1 VRHEKNHLQ
10 TFADVVD
17 LSSVNPGE
25 RVNRTRREIEQ
36 KATVIYQ
43 GSFTAQAKLDGT
55 DYIIVGQPD
64 FLIWQGQG
72 YVIRDS
78 KISRRI
84 TKKDHPEILH
94 QLNLY
99 GWLYEKTVGCAPVRL
114 EVHNGMGD
122 LVAVEYDGAASA
134 LGVLNEIVRYRNVAE
149 HFYSPVGWSKCTG
162 CAYHPLCWPEAE
174 RRGDVAIIPEVD
186 QGLARTLTD
195 SGVGTIK
202 ELLAKYDA
210 DSLAGVE
217 RPYGKR
223 RQKVGKKAER
233 ILLNARAIHSSEEM
247 ILERPQIPEH
257 DNYVMFDL
265 EGIPP
270 YLDELDKIYLWGTQ
284 VFGRDPGEFH
294 GAFAGFGADG
304 DRDGWNRFLDRS
316 QTIFEKYGD
325 IPFVHWHVYEKTNVR
340 KYIERYGDSD
350 GVAERVL
357 NNLLDLHSVTTQSL
371 VLPLPS
377 YSLKAVE
384 KYVGFKR
391 QLEEGRGDWAIA
403 KFIEAT
409 EAEDPELR
417 ERIVNDL
424 LEYNR
429 EDLQATW
436 TVFQWLKSKTA

>member
-1 VRHEKNHLQ
+1 
-10 TFADVVD
+10 
-17 LSSVNPGE
+17 
-25 RVNRTRREIEQ
+25 
-36 KATVIYQ
+36 
-43 GSFTAQAKLDGT
+43 
-55 DYIIVGQPD
+55 
-64 FLIWQGQG
+64 
-72 YVIRDS
+72 
-78 KISRRI
+78 
-84 TKKDHPEILH
+84 
-94 QLNLY
+94 
-99 GWLYEKTVGCAPVRL
+99 
-114 EVHNGMGD
+114 
-122 LVAVEYDGAASA
+122 
-134 LGVLNEIVRYRNVAE
+134 
-149 HFYSPVGWSKCTG
+149 
-162 CAYHPLCWPEAE
+162 
-174 RRGDVAIIPEVD
+174 
-186 QGLARTLTD
+186 
-195 SGVGTIK
+195 
-202 ELLAKYDA
+202 
-210 DSLAGVE
+210 
-217 RPYGKR
+217 
-223 RQKVGKKAER
+223 
-233 ILLNARAIHSSEEM
+233 
-247 ILERPQIPEH
+247 
-257 DNYVMFDL
+257 MFDL